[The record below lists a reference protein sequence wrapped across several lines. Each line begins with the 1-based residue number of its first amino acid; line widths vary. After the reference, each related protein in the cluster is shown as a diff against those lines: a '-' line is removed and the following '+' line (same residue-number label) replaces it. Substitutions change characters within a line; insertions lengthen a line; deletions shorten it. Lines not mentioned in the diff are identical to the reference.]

1 MDEIKRYR
9 LLIGGAILL
18 GMIGLT
24 WWAIHDNTGDTPAAE
39 VTTPTLP
46 EIDRSAITALEIHR
60 PGEEETVRLVKDH
73 DAWRLAEPVEAPAAT
88 TAVDTAL
95 DKLADLDVRG
105 VATSRAQQHERLEV
119 DAEHGVHVIARAG
132 EQPVLDFWIGAFRDG
147 NTMIRLE
154 GQNDVLMAH
163 GSIKFAFNKP
173 PRDWRDR
180 AIVEL
185 EPDQVHEVTFTNTNG
200 TYRFRKD
207 GDNWAQVT
215 EAAEGQPA
223 PAAIENFDAN
233 KVRTA
238 VSSLARL
245 RASDFA
251 ADDVTAE
258 SAGLGESAARV
269 TFVSGEGDAAET
281 TVLLVGNEVEDGN
294 RYVQRQGSDTIFV
307 VSRFMADRLVP
318 SAATFQP
325 SAEPEGGA
333 APPGGMPGGMPG
345 MGGPG
350 GGPGGGQIPPEVM
363 RQIQQQLQQQGAAGG
378 H

>member
-9 LLIGGAILL
+9 LLIGGAVLL

-24 WWAIHDNTGDTPAAE
+24 WWAVNDNTGDTPAAD
-39 VTTPTLP
+39 VTTPELP
-46 EIDRSAITALEIHR
+46 EIDRAAITALEIHR
-60 PGEEETVRLVKDH
+60 PGEEPAVRLVKDG
-73 DAWRLAEPVEAPAAT
+73 DAWRVAEPVDAPAST

-95 DKLADLDVRG
+95 DKLADLEIRG
-105 VATSRAQQHERLEV
+105 VATSRENQHERLEV
-119 DAEHGVHVIARAG
+119 DAEHGVHVTARAG
-132 EQPVLDFWIGAFRDG
+132 DAPVIDLWIGAFTDG

-154 GQNDVLMAH
+154 GQNDVLMAR

-180 AIVEL
+180 AIIDLASDEL
-185 EPDQVHEVTFTNTNG
+185 REVTFTNTNG
-200 TYRFRKD
+200 TFHFTKS
-207 GDNWAQVT
+207 GDAWSQVT
-215 EAAEGQPA
+215 EAAEGQEP
-223 PAAIENFDAN
+223 PPTIERFDAT

-251 ADDVTAE
+251 AEDVTAE
-258 SAGLGESAARV
+258 SAGLGASAAHV
-269 TFVSGEGDAAET
+269 TFVSGEGDDAET
-281 TVLLVGNEVEDGN
+281 TTLLVGNEVEDGN
-294 RYVQRQGSDTIFV
+294 RYVQRQGDDTIFV

-318 SAATFQP
+318 SVATFQQ
-325 SAEPEGGA
+325 SEEPEEGA
-333 APPGGMPGGMPG
+333 APAPSAMPGA
-345 MGGPG
+345 
-350 GGPGGGQIPPEVM
+350 PGGGQIPPEVM